1 MQDKALPI
9 IAIVASLVAIIVSIS
24 GKEQN
29 ANSTSSAELDRLEQ
43 RLQRLESRLIRSN
56 PSESTKLSGLKNTDV
71 VVEEDAA
78 LAAIEDK
85 QTRLEAELN
94 ELGVFDHFEAKKR
107 KIEASYAT
115 ATDSSAGAKDRLGAL
130 KVLRE
135 AQRIDETVVA
145 SMVSMWQES
154 LDDEKG
160 GGWTRWFLMENIEGI
175 RSPEFRDSILEWIPE
190 EPSPKMRAQGV
201 ETLGSMMPDP
211 NVEEWL
217 DYLGESDPEPH
228 IRELAVKVR
237 NRAPTELEK

>member
-1 MQDKALPI
+1 
-9 IAIVASLVAIIVSIS
+9 
-24 GKEQN
+24 
-29 ANSTSSAELDRLEQ
+29 
-43 RLQRLESRLIRSN
+43 
-56 PSESTKLSGLKNTDV
+56 
-71 VVEEDAA
+71 
-78 LAAIEDK
+78 
-85 QTRLEAELN
+85 
-94 ELGVFDHFEAKKR
+94 
-107 KIEASYAT
+107 
-115 ATDSSAGAKDRLGAL
+115 
-130 KVLRE
+130 
-135 AQRIDETVVA
+135 
-145 SMVSMWQES
+145 MVSMWQES